1 MPFKRARAK
10 ARIVL
15 LVLTPGQLIMINPV
29 IHYSNTWLPSR
40 RSKLRKRTEVY
51 GVLVRIRESESKL
64 SMTFRVI
71 ALLPVGTFDTCFNL
85 LRGFSPGT

>member
-1 MPFKRARAK
+1 
-10 ARIVL
+10 
-15 LVLTPGQLIMINPV
+15 MINPV

-40 RSKLRKRTEVY
+40 RSKLRERTEVY

>member
-1 MPFKRARAK
+1 
-10 ARIVL
+10 
-15 LVLTPGQLIMINPV
+15 MINPV
-29 IHYSNTWLPSR
+29 THYSNTWLPSR
-40 RSKLRKRTEVY
+40 RSKLRERTEVY

-64 SMTFRVI
+64 SMSFRVI

>member
-10 ARIVL
+10 ARLVL
-15 LVLTPGQLIMINPV
+15 LVLTAGQLIMINPV

-40 RSKLRKRTEVY
+40 RSKLRERTEVY

>member
-1 MPFKRARAK
+1 
-10 ARIVL
+10 
-15 LVLTPGQLIMINPV
+15 MINPV

-40 RSKLRKRTEVY
+40 RSKLRERTEVY

-71 ALLPVGTFDTCFNL
+71 ALLPVGTFDLVSIFCEVFRRVHKTNF
-85 LRGFSPGT
+85 RKR